1 MNNIKNNTKIPGPI
15 AAGFFF
21 SLTTI
26 MLIYIAP
33 LIPVKSGYLKSAL
46 GEILLV
52 LLPAVLFLLFGK
64 YDIIQTLKLKGTK
77 PVHLILVFFMMIT
90 AIPIVTVISAL
101 VLFLTKL
108 AFNKTLPIN
117 QIQIPDVATLM
128 VALAVI
134 GVSAAVCEEVLFRGL
149 ITKGYEKLG
158 TARCIALTSILF
170 GILHRDFQKA
180 IATTILGFVIAII
193 VHRTKSIYAGMLAH
207 FVNNA
212 SVVLIVFYSKN
223 LTQNVSPVSVSTQ
236 STSTL
241 DFSAL
246 PTGVL
251 VFVIVFYAILFMGFV
266 SVFTG
271 LMYAFL
277 RSTRVKKL
285 DNQSLVLDIQP
296 QTEET
301 QLDEEGEYSH
311 VQDEY
316 QQKQKNSQNI
326 DLDSHNIDVESQ
338 KLDTQIDIP
347 NNINAQKKPSNLWAW
362 IAPLPGVVLILLTFT
377 KQVLYL
383 LNIKAGVLYELISF
397 LKI

>member
-1 MNNIKNNTKIPGPI
+1 MITIKNNTKVPGPI

-33 LIPVKSGYLKSAL
+33 LIPVKNGYLRSAL

-52 LLPAVLFLLFGK
+52 LLPAILFLLFGK
-64 YDIIQTLKLKGTK
+64 YDIVQTLKLKGTK
-77 PVHLILVFFMMIT
+77 PVHFILVFFMMIT

-108 AFNKTLPIN
+108 AFNKNLPVS

-128 VALAVI
+128 VALAVV

-170 GILHRDFQKA
+170 GILHRDLQKA

-223 LTQNVSPVSVSTQ
+223 LTQNITPVSVSTQ
-236 STSTL
+236 STQTL
-241 DFSAL
+241 DFSSI

-251 VFVIVFYAILFMGFV
+251 VFVIIFYAILFMGFV

-277 RSTRVKKL
+277 RSTRVKKV
-285 DNQSLVLDIQP
+285 DNQSLVLGIQT
-296 QTEET
+296 QKEET
-301 QLDEEGEYSH
+301 QLDDQSEYLH
-311 VQDEY
+311 IQDGY
-316 QQKQKNSQNI
+316 QQNQENS
-326 DLDSHNIDVESQ
+326 
-338 KLDTQIDIP
+338 
-347 NNINAQKKPSNLWAW
+347 QKKPSKLWAW

-383 LNIKAGVLYELISF
+383 LNIKAGLLYELLSF

>member
-1 MNNIKNNTKIPGPI
+1 MNTIKNNTKVPGPI

-33 LIPVKSGYLKSAL
+33 LIPVKSGYLKSGL

-52 LLPAVLFLLFGK
+52 LLPAVLFLIFGK
-64 YDIIQTLKLKGTK
+64 YDIVQTLKLKGTK
-77 PVHLILVFFMMIT
+77 PVHFILVMGMMIT
-90 AIPIVTVISAL
+90 AIPIVTVMSAL
-101 VLFLTKL
+101 VLLLTKL
-108 AFNKTLPIN
+108 AFNKTLPLN

-128 VALAVI
+128 IALAVI

-170 GILHRDFQKA
+170 GMLHRDFQKA
-180 IATTILGFVIAII
+180 LATTVLGVVIAII

-212 SVVLIVFYSKN
+212 SIVLIVFYTKN
-223 LTQNVSPVSVSTQ
+223 LTQNVTPISVSTQ
-236 STSTL
+236 STPAL
-241 DFSAL
+241 DFSSL
-246 PTGVL
+246 PTPVL
-251 VFVIVFYAILFMGFV
+251 IFVIVFYAFLLIGFV
-266 SVFTG
+266 SIFTG
-271 LMYAFL
+271 LMYAFI
-277 RSTRVKKL
+277 RSTREQKV
-285 DNQSLVLDIQP
+285 SIPSGMLDIQ
-296 QTEET
+296 T
-301 QLDEEGEYSH
+301 QMLEAQLGEQGEHLSKQDEHSQKQEEYS
-311 VQDEY
+311 
-316 QQKQKNSQNI
+316 QNL
-326 DLDSHNIDVESQ
+326 DVDSH
-338 KLDTQIDIP
+338 KLDTQKDIP

-383 LNIKAGVLYELISF
+383 LDIKAGVLYELISL
-397 LKI
+397 LKL

>member
-158 TARCIALTSILF
+158 IARCIALTSILF

-236 STSTL
+236 STSTV

-277 RSTRVKKL
+277 RSTRVKKV
-285 DNQSLVLDIQP
+285 DNQSLVLDIQG

-301 QLDEEGEYSH
+301 QLDYQGEYLH
-311 VQDEY
+311 VQDGY

-362 IAPLPGVVLILLTFT
+362 IAPMPGVVLILLTFT

>member
-1 MNNIKNNTKIPGPI
+1 
-15 AAGFFF
+15 
-21 SLTTI
+21 
-26 MLIYIAP
+26 
-33 LIPVKSGYLKSAL
+33 
-46 GEILLV
+46 
-52 LLPAVLFLLFGK
+52 
-64 YDIIQTLKLKGTK
+64 
-77 PVHLILVFFMMIT
+77 
-90 AIPIVTVISAL
+90 
-101 VLFLTKL
+101 
-108 AFNKTLPIN
+108 
-117 QIQIPDVATLM
+117 M

-180 IATTILGFVIAII
+180 IATTVLGFVIAII

-236 STSTL
+236 STPAL

-285 DNQSLVLDIQP
+285 DNQSLVLDL
-296 QTEET
+296 QTQREET
-301 QLDEEGEYSH
+301 HLDEQGEYLH
-311 VQDEY
+311 LQYGY
-316 QQKQKNSQNI
+316 QQKQENSPNI
-326 DLDSHNIDVESQ
+326 DVDSQNIDVESQ

>member
-1 MNNIKNNTKIPGPI
+1 MNTIKNNTKVPGPI

-33 LIPVKSGYLKSAL
+33 LIPVENGYLRSAL

-64 YDIIQTLKLKGTK
+64 YDIVQTLKLKGTK
-77 PVHLILVFFMMIT
+77 PVHFVLVFFMMIT

-108 AFNKTLPIN
+108 AFNRTLPIN

-180 IATTILGFVIAII
+180 IATTVLGFVIAII

-236 STSTL
+236 STPAL

-285 DNQSLVLDIQP
+285 DNQSLVLDL
-296 QTEET
+296 QTQREET
-301 QLDEEGEYSH
+301 HLDEQGEYLH
-311 VQDEY
+311 LQYGY
-316 QQKQKNSQNI
+316 QQKQENSPNI
-326 DLDSHNIDVESQ
+326 DVDSQNIDVESQ